1 MLRNTY
7 SQENGKSPAHSF
19 TDLLQEH
26 EEHRSDEAAESYE
39 VIPLQ
44 RLASE
49 ADDGKDGK
57 DSYGDYFLDNFQLHE
72 RKSTAIAHEAYTVGR
87 YLTGILKECQTP
99 ADENDDVER
108 GVVRDELHLLQLQVS
123 VPSECHEDI
132 RYDEQ

>member
-1 MLRNTY
+1 MSNTKLYINKHSY
-7 SQENGKSPAHSF
+7 SPLS
-19 TDLLQEH
+19 LQKN

-49 ADDGKDGK
+49 TDDGEDGEN
-57 DSYGDYFLDNFQLHE
+57 SNRDYFLDNFQLHK
-72 RKSTAIAHEAYTVGR
+72 RKSTAIAHEADTVGGH
-87 YLTGILKECQTP
+87 LTGILEESQTP
-99 ADENDDVER
+99 ADENDNVKW
-108 GVVRDELHLLQLQVS
+108 GVVRDELHLLQLQVT

>member
-1 MLRNTY
+1 MY
-7 SQENGKSPAHSF
+7 IPQ
-19 TDLLQEH
+19 LLQEH

-49 ADDGKDGK
+49 ADDGEDGE
-57 DSYGDYFLDNFQLHE
+57 DSNRDYFLDNFQLHK
-72 RKSTAIAHEAYTVGR
+72 RKSTAIAHEADTIGR
-87 YLTGILKECQTP
+87 HLTGILKECQTP
-99 ADENDDVER
+99 ADEDNDVER
-108 GVVRDELHLLQLQVS
+108 SVVRDKFHLLQLQVS